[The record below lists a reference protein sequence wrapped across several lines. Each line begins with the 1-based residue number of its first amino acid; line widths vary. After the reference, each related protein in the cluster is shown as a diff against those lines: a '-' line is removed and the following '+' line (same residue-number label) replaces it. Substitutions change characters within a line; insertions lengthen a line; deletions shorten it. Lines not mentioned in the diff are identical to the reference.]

1 MNAMLSTFAIL
12 LFCITANVYA
22 DQECDGSC
30 GQGEGDCDWNSD
42 CLPGL
47 ICEWDWWWGTDY
59 CEAGPD
65 TKNYEWGP
73 WGEFGECEGTCG
85 GMGEKIRH
93 RPCIPPSN
101 GGYECP
107 APVDSEL
114 EACETAPCPVHCE
127 WGEWVVG
134 ECSSTC
140 GDGVRVDTREK
151 TIDARHGGEECT
163 GEASITEHCHAGE
176 CPPPTNPRC
185 NPLTWE
191 AYDNECCSAEEP
203 CGLGEGDCDSDDEC
217 AGDMVCGTNN
227 CLQKRRNEKLFTPQ
241 ADCCEL
247 PRVEGQGNPNC
258 LPSGLPEFAEYKSQK
273 NQFLKECCTEE
284 DPCGVGEG
292 DCDNDNECE
301 GDLTCG
307 RNNCDNFP
315 SPKADCCE

>member
-1 MNAMLSTFAIL
+1 MLSTFAIL

-22 DQECDGSC
+22 DCDGSC

-65 TKNYEWGP
+65 TKNFEWGP

-101 GGYECP
+101 GGY
-107 APVDSEL
+107 
-114 EACETAPCPVHCE
+114 
-127 WGEWVVG
+127 
-134 ECSSTC
+134 
-140 GDGVRVDTREK
+140 
-151 TIDARHGGEECT
+151 
-163 GEASITEHCHAGE
+163 E

-258 LPSGLPEFAEYKSQK
+258 LPSGVPAFAEYKSQK
-273 NQFLKECCTEE
+273 NFLLKECCSEE
-284 DPCGVGEG
+284 HPCGVGEG